1 MQTDQRYRT
10 GSPRPAPGPGC
21 AGLSSQVLY
30 LELEGFHPILGDS
43 APATISCRLDPGN
56 KVRKLVRKLT
66 PSQAV
71 FGEDVVNREPSY
83 TRKGLR

>member
-1 MQTDQRYRT
+1 MPCPQALAVLV
-10 GSPRPAPGPGC
+10 SPPPGPI
-21 AGLSSQVLY
+21 Y

-66 PSQAV
+66 PSHRLSS
-71 FGEDVVNREPSY
+71 E
-83 TRKGLR
+83 KMW